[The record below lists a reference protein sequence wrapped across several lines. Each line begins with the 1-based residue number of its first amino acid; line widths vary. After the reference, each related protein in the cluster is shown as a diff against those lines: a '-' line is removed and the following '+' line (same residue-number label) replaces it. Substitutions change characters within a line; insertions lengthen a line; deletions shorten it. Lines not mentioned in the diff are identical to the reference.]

1 MAAWKK
7 WWAFWAFLI
16 QALVAGGGILLWY
29 FQDQAWAQVALSWLA
44 TEPGQITMVVIAAY
58 LVILALVT
66 IGIAV
71 FRPTTTKKM
80 TIVHDGPY
88 QMRVD
93 QAAVEK
99 NLRLSLA
106 DYDLYNTDVKVKM
119 HRNSQRADVTVG
131 GMLSQRSNPQ
141 LLQRNIQHTIARDLK
156 QQFDIELRKLKVNL
170 KPYSHKQSVAII

>member
-7 WWAFWAFLI
+7 WWAFGAFLI
-16 QALVAGGGILLWY
+16 QALIAGGGILLWY
-29 FQDQAWAQVALSWLA
+29 FQDQAWAQVARGWLA
-44 TEPGQITMVVIAAY
+44 TKPGQITMVVIAGY
-58 LVILALVT
+58 LVLLALVT

-88 QMRVD
+88 QMRID

-99 NLRLSLA
+99 NLCLSLA

-119 HRNSQRADVTVG
+119 HRNSQQADVTVD
-131 GMLSQRSNPQ
+131 GMLSQRSNPE
-141 LLQRNIQHTIARDLK
+141 LLQRSIQHQVAQDLK
-156 QQFDIELRKLKVNL
+156 QQFNINLRKLRVNL
-170 KPYSHKQSVAII
+170 RPYNHKQSVAII

>member
-7 WWAFWAFLI
+7 WLAFWAFLI

-29 FQDQAWAQVALSWLA
+29 FQDQAWAQVVLGWLA
-44 TEPGQITMVVIAAY
+44 TTPGQVTMVVIASY
-58 LVILALVT
+58 LLLIALVT

-93 QAAVEK
+93 QTAVEK
-99 NLRLSLA
+99 NLCLALA

-119 HRNSQRADVTVG
+119 HRNSQQADVTVG

-141 LLQRNIQHTIARDLK
+141 LLRRNIQHTIAQNLK
-156 QQFDIELRKLKVNL
+156 QQFDIDLRKLKVNL
-170 KPYSHKQSVAII
+170 KPYSHKQYVAIV